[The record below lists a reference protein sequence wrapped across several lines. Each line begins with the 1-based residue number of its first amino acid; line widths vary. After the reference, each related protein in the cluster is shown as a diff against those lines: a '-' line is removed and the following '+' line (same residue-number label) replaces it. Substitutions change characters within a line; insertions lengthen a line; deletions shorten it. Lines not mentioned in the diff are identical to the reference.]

1 DSRAACALEC
11 VPCGELWSH
20 QLSGPGSHFPGD
32 SSINEIDHLIS
43 PRCRSWVMCHH
54 HHGLTGF
61 INGLTQNTEDFS
73 SASRVEGARRFVCK
87 HHSWVANQRPGN
99 CDTLLLSA
107 RKMHRIAGSLVG
119 QPHQIEHFTD
129 SGIIY
134 T

>member
-1 DSRAACALEC
+1 
-11 VPCGELWSH
+11 
-20 QLSGPGSHFPGD
+20 
-32 SSINEIDHLIS
+32 
-43 PRCRSWVMCHH
+43 RCRSWVMCHH

-61 INGLTQNTEDFS
+61 IDGLTQNTEDFS

-87 HHSWVANQRPGN
+87 HHSWVANQGPGN

-134 T
+134 TSPDELHRQSNVFYCSEIRNKEIILEHHP

>member
-1 DSRAACALEC
+1 
-11 VPCGELWSH
+11 
-20 QLSGPGSHFPGD
+20 
-32 SSINEIDHLIS
+32 
-43 PRCRSWVMCHH
+43 MCHH

-87 HHSWVANQRPGN
+87 HYGWVANQRPGN

-119 QPHQIEHFTD
+119 QPHQIEHLTH
-129 SGIIY
+129 SGIINTY
-134 T
+134 PVEPQMQSHVFYCSEIRNKEIILDHHPYMSTTKFCQSGVAPDSD